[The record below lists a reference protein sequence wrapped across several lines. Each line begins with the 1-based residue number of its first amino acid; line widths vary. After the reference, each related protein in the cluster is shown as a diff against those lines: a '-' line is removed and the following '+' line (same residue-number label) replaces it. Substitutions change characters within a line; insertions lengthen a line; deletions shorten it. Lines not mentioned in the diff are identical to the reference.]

1 MAGGD
6 SNGISR
12 RPPMT
17 SSAATEQWLDGTGGR
32 IFTRHWE
39 PEGTPKAGLVLC
51 HGVKAHGGQYLRVG
65 EEFASRGFA
74 VTALDLRGR
83 GKSDG
88 ERFYIDS
95 IDEYVADLALAIGF
109 ARSKQPRLPLYVLGH
124 SAGGVTS
131 VTYALDHQD
140 EIDGLICE
148 SFAFRVFA
156 PNFALKLL
164 EGASHIVPH
173 THVLRLKMEDFSR
186 DPEWVAQLK
195 ADPLTDNEV
204 QPVATVAAFARAGE
218 RFEREFGRITLPL
231 LILHGTADKATRPDG
246 SEQFFKEAGSTDKTL
261 KLYDGYAHDLLND
274 IGKEQVFD
282 DVALWIEERLSE
294 PQAVEKLEQ
303 PAVT

>member
-1 MAGGD
+1 
-6 SNGISR
+6 
-12 RPPMT
+12 MT
-17 SSAATEQWLDGTGGR
+17 RSAATEQWLDGTGGR

-39 PEGTPKAGLVLC
+39 PEGTPKSSLVLC
-51 HGVKAHGGQYLRVG
+51 HGVNSHGGQYLRAG

-95 IDEYVADLALAIGF
+95 IGEYVADLALAVEL

-164 EGASHIVPH
+164 EGASHVLPH
-173 THVLRLKMEDFSR
+173 AHVLRLKMEDFSR

-231 LILHGTADKATRPDG
+231 LIIHGTGDKATRPDG

-282 DVALWIEERLSE
+282 DVALWIEERLNE
-294 PQAVEKLEQ
+294 PQAFEKLEQ
-303 PAVT
+303 PAVA

>member
-1 MAGGD
+1 MAD
-6 SNGISR
+6 N
-12 RPPMT
+12 T
-17 SSAATEQWLDGTGGR
+17 AATEHWLDGTGGR

-39 PEGTPKAGLVLC
+39 PGERPKASLVIC
-51 HGVKAHGGQYLRVG
+51 HGVNSHGGQYLAAG
-65 EEFASRGFA
+65 EEFARRGFA

-95 IDEYVADLALAIGF
+95 IDEYVADLGLAIDF
-109 ARSKQPRLPLYVLGH
+109 ARSKHADLPLYLLGH

-131 VTYALDHQD
+131 VTYALDQQD
-140 EIDGLICE
+140 KIDGLICE

-164 EGASHIVPH
+164 EGASHVLPH

-186 DPEWVAQLK
+186 DPDWVAQLN

-218 RFEREFGRITLPL
+218 RFEREFSRITLPV
-231 LILHGTADKATRPDG
+231 LIMHGTADKATRPDG
-246 SEQFFKEAGSTDKTL
+246 SQEFFDKAGSVDKTL

-274 IGKEQVFD
+274 LGRERVFD
-282 DVALWIEERLSE
+282 DIVGWIEARL
-294 PQAVEKLEQ
+294 PQMQEKESLLQ
-303 PAVT
+303 PAAT

>member
-1 MAGGD
+1 
-6 SNGISR
+6 
-12 RPPMT
+12 MT
-17 SSAATEQWLDGTGGR
+17 QTTAATEQWLDGTGGR

-39 PEGTPKAGLVLC
+39 PQGTPRANLVIC
-51 HGVKAHGGQYLRVG
+51 HGVNSHGGQYIRAG
-65 EEFASRGFA
+65 EEFAARGFA

-83 GKSDG
+83 GKSEG

-95 IDEYVADLALAIGF
+95 IDDYVADLSQAIDLG
-109 ARSKQPRLPLYVLGH
+109 RSKHPDLPVFLLGH

-140 EIDGLICE
+140 RLDGLICE

-186 DPEWVAQLK
+186 DPQWVAELN
-195 ADPLTDNEV
+195 ADPLTKDEV
-204 QPVATVAAFARAGE
+204 QPVSTVAAFARAGE

-246 SEQFFKEAGSTDKTL
+246 SQEFFAKAGSTDKTL
-261 KLYDGYAHDLLND
+261 KLYDGYYHDLLND
-274 IGKEQVFD
+274 LGREAVFGD
-282 DVALWIEERLSE
+282 IAGWIEARL
-294 PQAVEKLEQ
+294 PQTQDADPLRQ

>member
-1 MAGGD
+1 
-6 SNGISR
+6 
-12 RPPMT
+12 MT
-17 SSAATEQWLDGTGGR
+17 QTTAPSEQWLDGTGGK
-32 IFTRHWE
+32 IFTRHWAADGS
-39 PEGTPKAGLVLC
+39 PRASLVIC
-51 HGVKAHGGQYLRVG
+51 HGVNSHGGQYLRAG
-65 EEFASRGFA
+65 EAFARRGFA

-95 IDEYVADLALAIGF
+95 IDEYVADLGLAIDL
-109 ARSKQPRLPLYVLGH
+109 ARSKHPELPLYLLGH

-140 EIDGLICE
+140 KIDGLICE

-164 EGASHIVPH
+164 EGASHVLPH

-186 DPEWVAQLK
+186 DPEWVAQLN
-195 ADPLTDNEV
+195 ADPLTLGEV

-218 RFEREFGRITLPL
+218 RFEREFGRITLPV
-231 LILHGTADKATRPDG
+231 LIIHGTADKATRPDG
-246 SEQFFKEAGSTDKTL
+246 SEQFFKEAGSADKTL

-274 IGKEQVFD
+274 LGREQVID
-282 DVALWIEERLSE
+282 DIALWIEARLPESAKAAE
-294 PQAVEKLEQ
+294 LEQ
-303 PAVT
+303 PAVS